1 MVNETSQTKTEAEVV
16 YKAEAYISEICIVGK
31 NGCKVKL
38 KPADG
43 FGVKIPETSKALIAF
58 VAVGG
63 RGVLLGTDTYF
74 EFPGK
79 ADLNS
84 LLTLKQQ
91 HVRLSVEIGK
101 NHEKIASVVIM

>member
-1 MVNETSQTKTEAEVV
+1 MANETPQAKIDKEVM
-16 YKAEAYISEICIVGK
+16 YKAEAYISEICIGGVDG
-31 NGCKVKL
+31 GKVKL

-43 FGVKIPETSKALIAF
+43 FGVKVPETSKELIAF